1 MVHLLD
7 CVPALVLP
15 VTEKAAV
22 CAWSPWT
29 VHQMYEKDFNPGKQV
44 EELSY
49 YLRSIISVKDVNE
62 SMRGGYQ
69 AILRAGL
76 NSIVQSAVDS
86 KVAVSVISKTVDLR
100 RAGIVMFR
108 F

>member
-15 VTEKAAV
+15 VTEKAPV

-49 YLRSIISVKDVNE
+49 YLQSIISVKDVNE

-69 AILRAGL
+69 AILHAGL